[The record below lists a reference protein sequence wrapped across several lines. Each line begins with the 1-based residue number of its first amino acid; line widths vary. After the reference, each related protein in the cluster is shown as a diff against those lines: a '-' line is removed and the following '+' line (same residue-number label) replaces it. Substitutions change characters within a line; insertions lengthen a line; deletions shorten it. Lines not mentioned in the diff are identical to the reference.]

1 MKNDTLVILGAAA
14 AALYVITKMTRPRP
28 VATST
33 ALALNGGG
41 QVNVPSYTKQ
51 IFNTATPGQEG
62 WGWQYFSDGTAI
74 GPDGSYYS
82 NGQKV
87 WSPT

>member
-1 MKNDTLVILGAAA
+1 MKNDTFVILGAAA
-14 AALYVITKMTRPRP
+14 AALYVITKSTRPRVP
-28 VATST
+28 TGSAMQ
-33 ALALNGGG
+33 LNGGG

-51 IFNTATPGQEG
+51 IFNTATAGQEG
-62 WGWQYFSDGTAI
+62 YGWQYFSDGTAI
-74 GPDGSYYS
+74 GPDGSYYQ

>member
-14 AALYVITKMTRPRP
+14 AALYVITKMTRPRA
-28 VATST
+28 VNST
-33 ALALNGGG
+33 AMALNTGG
-41 QVNVPSYTKQ
+41 QVNTAGYAKQ

-62 WGWQYFSDGTAI
+62 WGWQYFSDGTSI
-74 GPDGSYYS
+74 GPDGSYYQ

>member
-1 MKNDTLVILGAAA
+1 MKLDTIVVLAAA
-14 AALYVITKMTRPRP
+14 GLGVYVVTQMMATPSRANTAASLN
-28 VATST
+28 
-33 ALALNGGG
+33 NGGN
-41 QVNVPSYTKQ
+41 VNMPSSIKQ
-51 IFNTATPGQEG
+51 IFNTALPGQAGFG
-62 WGWQYFSDGTAI
+62 WSYFTDGTAI